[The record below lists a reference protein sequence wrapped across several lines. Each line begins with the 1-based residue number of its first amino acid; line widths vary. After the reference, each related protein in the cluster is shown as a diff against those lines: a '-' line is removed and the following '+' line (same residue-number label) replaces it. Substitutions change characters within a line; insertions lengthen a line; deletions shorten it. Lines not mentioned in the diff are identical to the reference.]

1 MLTSGTG
8 EPLYLQL
15 KNQLLDDISAGVYT
29 KGQRIPT
36 ENELAQTFSVSRITV
51 RKALKELEQEG
62 LLVRRQGKGTFVAD
76 HSLRRDILHNSS
88 FTEICRSAGLT
99 PGARTIKSVIEDAT
113 PSDVAELGIAPDS
126 KVIALERI
134 RYADG
139 IPVAIEFSRLPE
151 RFSFLIE
158 EDLNDASLIQ
168 VLADK
173 YNIRFTSTGPK
184 TLKLVYATYEQAKYL
199 SLSKGYPLISIA
211 CVSFDASGTPCHR
224 SLQLI
229 VGDKFELYV

>member
-76 HSLRRDILHNSS
+76 PSLRRDILHNSS

-113 PSDVAELGIAPDS
+113 SSDVAGRGISCSFRPS
-126 KVIALERI
+126 VPGFCCIFFLRI
-134 RYADG
+134 TSPWPSNFPAF
-139 IPVAIEFSRLPE
+139 PNASH
-151 RFSFLIE
+151 FL
-158 EDLNDASLIQ
+158 L
-168 VLADK
+168 
-173 YNIRFTSTGPK
+173 RRT
-184 TLKLVYATYEQAKYL
+184 
-199 SLSKGYPLISIA
+199 
-211 CVSFDASGTPCHR
+211 
-224 SLQLI
+224 
-229 VGDKFELYV
+229 